1 MGKIIYISGGARSG
15 KSIFAEETCKD
26 LSDKV
31 AYIATSEIFDEEMKD
46 RVKKHKAQRPDSWDT
61 YEAYRDLDKIMESI
75 SRNNDTALL
84 DCLTVMVNNLV
95 FHSDID
101 IETASFDELDKLEKS
116 IAEETSKLL
125 SSARRLDINLVIVSN
140 EIGMGIVPENKL
152 SRIYRDI
159 IGRSNQKCAAMSDE
173 AYFVVSGIAVKIKE
187 NRYV

>member
-15 KSIFAEETCKD
+15 KSIFAEKMCKD

-31 AYIATSEIFDEEMKD
+31 AYIATSEIFDEEMRD
-46 RVKKHKAQRPDSWDT
+46 RVKKHKAQRPKSWDT
-61 YEAYRDLDKIMESI
+61 YEAYKDLDEIVRSI
-75 SRNNDTALL
+75 SENNDTALL
-84 DCLTVMVNNLV
+84 DCLTVMVNNLM
-95 FHSDID
+95 FHSNID
-101 IETASFDELDKLEKS
+101 IETASFDDIDKLEQS
-116 IAEETSKLL
+116 IDAEITKLIGAAV
-125 SSARRLDINLVIVSN
+125 SQDINLVIVSN

-187 NRYV
+187 NKNV